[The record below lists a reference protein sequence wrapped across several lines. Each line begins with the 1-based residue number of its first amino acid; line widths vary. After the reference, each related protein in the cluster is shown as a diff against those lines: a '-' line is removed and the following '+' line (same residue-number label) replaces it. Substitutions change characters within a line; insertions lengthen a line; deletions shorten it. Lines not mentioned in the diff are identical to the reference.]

1 MLESYYGPK
10 RAYDDVRN
18 YSIPSQ
24 TTPKGAE
31 LCRAGINLP
40 PPSAFSTPHSLLW
53 RLNICPRQVLN
64 PELATML
71 VIQDFRGKV
80 NEEQARAAR
89 LVNIK

>member
-31 LCRAGINLP
+31 LCRAGINISLLNLP
-40 PPSAFSTPHSLLW
+40 PSSAFSTPMPPSFTPLASQ
-53 RLNICPRQVLN
+53 RLSPAS
-64 PELATML
+64 P
-71 VIQDFRGKV
+71 KP
-80 NEEQARAAR
+80 
-89 LVNIK
+89 